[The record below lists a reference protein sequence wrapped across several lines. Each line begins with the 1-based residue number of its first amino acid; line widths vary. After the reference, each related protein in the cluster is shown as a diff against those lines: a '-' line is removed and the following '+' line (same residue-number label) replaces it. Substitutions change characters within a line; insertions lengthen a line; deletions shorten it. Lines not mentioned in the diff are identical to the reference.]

1 MTLEQLWVADR
12 SVAAAKDAT
21 LYLFLGRVLTN
32 IVAHECFTPTKAAY
46 ICVDQPIIIFALATR
61 RNNKLFGEAAGESS
75 VVRETGTSET
85 GAYIWKDAGPAS
97 CYWRNSHS
105 YCRFGTFPA
114 SVSSEAVASGGVI
127 GE

>member
-75 VVRETGTSET
+75 VVRETGTTET
-85 GAYIWKDAGPAS
+85 VLSVGEMPDPHPATGEI
-97 CYWRNSHS
+97 RIHIA
-105 YCRFGTFPA
+105 A
-114 SVSSEAVASGGVI
+114 SAPFRHQSPPKP
-127 GE
+127 